1 MNIIKNFL
9 IIFFSSILT
18 IILIEFIYN
27 SFFRVNVIGDK
38 LDRVTFYEKYQN
50 QELDRSLPIRHK
62 FNGGECV
69 KRGLLTKKGRMN
81 WHPRIGANDNDVDI
95 ACINKLFTSKTTNV
109 VFFGGSSMF
118 NYEAPN
124 YLTSIE
130 YYAFGDKFEKYRS
143 INLANSG
150 ARMSNN
156 LSSFIEHIPK
166 INNVDYVI
174 FMDGVNDFTGV
185 QLGANPTYN
194 TYWAQGVKQRINS
207 PQVVILEKIIEK
219 SIFFEFLFKYAFGY
233 KSIRDKSNVRF
244 AVENEIE
251 IAAADY
257 TYRKKII
264 EILCKS
270 FSIKCI
276 FTLQPA
282 IFFDETGES
291 FDDKIY
297 EYYQKNLFEEN
308 LNLYSIGYEKIKLEN
323 SNIIDLSELFNGK
336 ENVFIDASHFN
347 KDGSKILGEKF
358 YQILQEN
365 N

>member
-1 MNIIKNFL
+1 
-9 IIFFSSILT
+9 
-18 IILIEFIYN
+18 
-27 SFFRVNVIGDK
+27 
-38 LDRVTFYEKYQN
+38 
-50 QELDRSLPIRHK
+50 
-62 FNGGECV
+62 
-69 KRGLLTKKGRMN
+69 
-81 WHPRIGANDNDVDI
+81 
-95 ACINKLFTSKTTNV
+95 
-109 VFFGGSSMF
+109 
-118 NYEAPN
+118 
-124 YLTSIE
+124 
-130 YYAFGDKFEKYRS
+130 
-143 INLANSG
+143 
-150 ARMSNN
+150 
-156 LSSFIEHIPK
+156 
-166 INNVDYVI
+166 
-174 FMDGVNDFTGV
+174 MDGVNDFTGV